1 MLAPMGAFEGG
12 MDLGEHAADPVRDA
26 VDFAGQ
32 VVVEPNDHSQVGDE
46 VIVAADASQRVG
58 HGAAGLSDDER
69 VTGVGF
75 RVARVEISDAAHRQP
90 GQIGDLDT
98 HRSSD
103 GHRQCPDRGGLV
115 HDHQHRPMDGE
126 LVEHL
131 AQGSLV
137 LGQGLVMQTSPG
149 AVERGGM
156 VVFLAYIEA
165 DEYVEPV
172 LVHDSPP

>member
-1 MLAPMGAFEGG
+1 MADVGADGAFEGG

-90 GQIGDLDT
+90 G
-98 HRSSD
+98 
-103 GHRQCPDRGGLV
+103 
-115 HDHQHRPMDGE
+115 
-126 LVEHL
+126 
-131 AQGSLV
+131 
-137 LGQGLVMQTSPG
+137 
-149 AVERGGM
+149 
-156 VVFLAYIEA
+156 
-165 DEYVEPV
+165 
-172 LVHDSPP
+172 

>member
-1 MLAPMGAFEGG
+1 
-12 MDLGEHAADPVRDA
+12 
-26 VDFAGQ
+26 
-32 VVVEPNDHSQVGDE
+32 
-46 VIVAADASQRVG
+46 
-58 HGAAGLSDDER
+58 
-69 VTGVGF
+69 
-75 RVARVEISDAAHRQP
+75 
-90 GQIGDLDT
+90 
-98 HRSSD
+98 
-103 GHRQCPDRGGLV
+103 
-115 HDHQHRPMDGE
+115 MDGE

>member
-1 MLAPMGAFEGG
+1 
-12 MDLGEHAADPVRDA
+12 
-26 VDFAGQ
+26 
-32 VVVEPNDHSQVGDE
+32 
-46 VIVAADASQRVG
+46 
-58 HGAAGLSDDER
+58 
-69 VTGVGF
+69 
-75 RVARVEISDAAHRQP
+75 
-90 GQIGDLDT
+90 
-98 HRSSD
+98 
-103 GHRQCPDRGGLV
+103 
-115 HDHQHRPMDGE
+115 MDGE

-137 LGQGLVMQTSPG
+137 LGQGRVMQTSPG